1 MLQRLSSPRILASVA
16 LVAALTTTAFAA
28 PAGTWGVRLRGTY
41 IDTANKSDAFTAL
54 STNFA
59 ADSVEVQSKW
69 IPEFDISYW
78 FTPKFS
84 TEVVLTIPQKHE
96 VTLKGVGKL
105 GTFKHLP
112 PHFMAVYHF
121 SPDSAFQPY
130 VGAGLN
136 LTLISSVKLSV
147 AGIPLGLEKSSLGL
161 SGQAGFD
168 YNFGNGKFLNVDI
181 KKTALRSDVT
191 VGGSR
196 LTTAQLDPWLFSIG
210 FGMRF

>member
-1 MLQRLSSPRILASVA
+1 MLQSFTAPRSLAGLA
-16 LVAALTTTAFAA
+16 LAALLSVPTFAA

-41 IDTANKSDAFTAL
+41 LDTADKSDAFTAL
-54 STNFA
+54 NINFA
-59 ADSVEVQSKW
+59 ADSVQVQSKW

-84 TEVVLTIPQKHE
+84 AEVVLTVPQKHE

-105 GTFKHLP
+105 GSFKHLP

-136 LTLISSVKLSV
+136 VTLISSVKLSV
-147 AGIPLGLEKSSLGL
+147 AGVPLGLEDSSIGL
-161 SGQAGFD
+161 SAQAGFD
-168 YNFGNGKFLNVDI
+168 YDFGNGRFLNVDV
-181 KKTALRSDVT
+181 KKTSLASDVT
-191 VGGSR
+191 AGGAR
-196 LTTAQLDPWLFSIG
+196 LTTAKIDPWLFSIG
-210 FGMRF
+210 YGLRF